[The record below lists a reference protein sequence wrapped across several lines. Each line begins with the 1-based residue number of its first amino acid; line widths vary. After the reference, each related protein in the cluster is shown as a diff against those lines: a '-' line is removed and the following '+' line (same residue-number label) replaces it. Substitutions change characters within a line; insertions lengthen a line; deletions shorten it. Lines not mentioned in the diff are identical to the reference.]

1 MINKK
6 LVGDI
11 INELIADKN
20 LFVVDITVS
29 ATNIITILIDSMEGV
44 NLETCII
51 LTKEFEA
58 KLDRE
63 VEDYELQVASA
74 GIGQPFLV
82 PQQYEKNLGNDVE
95 VLSNDGKKYKG
106 ILKEL
111 TEDGFVIEYEEKEKV
126 EGKKKKVIV
135 EKQMNFK
142 IEGIKYIKDIVSF

>member
-6 LVGDI
+6 LVGEI

-20 LFVVDITVS
+20 LFIVDITVS

-51 LTKEFEA
+51 LTKEFES

-63 VEDYELQVASA
+63 IEDYELQVASA

-82 PQQYEKNLGNDVE
+82 SQQYEKNLGNEVE

-111 TEDGFVIEYEEKEKV
+111 IEGGFVIEYEEKEKI